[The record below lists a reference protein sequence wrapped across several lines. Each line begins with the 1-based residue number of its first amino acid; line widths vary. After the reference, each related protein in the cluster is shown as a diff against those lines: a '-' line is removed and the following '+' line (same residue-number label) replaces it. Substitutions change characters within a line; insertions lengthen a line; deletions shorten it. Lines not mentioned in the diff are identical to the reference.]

1 MKTYFAKKGEIE
13 AKWYLVDATGKS
25 IGRIA
30 TEVSKVLRGKHRPTF
45 TPNQDTGDFVV
56 VINSEKVEMSGNKWQ
71 QKSYFHHTGYF
82 GGVKEIKAD
91 KLRDKDASQIIENAV
106 RGMMPKTKL
115 GRKQLKK
122 LKAYIGTEHPH
133 SAQKVEAL
141 NI

>member
-13 AKWYLVDATGKS
+13 PKWYVVDATDKT

-56 VINSEKVEMSGNKWQ
+56 VINSEKVAMSGNKWT
-71 QKSYFHHTGYF
+71 QKSYYHHTGYF
-82 GGVKEIKAD
+82 GGIKEIRAD
-91 KLRDKDASQIIENAV
+91 KLRDKDASQIITNAV
-106 RGMMPKTKL
+106 RGMLPKTKL
-115 GRKQLKK
+115 GRKQLSK
-122 LKAYIGTEHPH
+122 LKAYVGAEHPH
-133 SAQKVEAL
+133 IAQKVEAL